1 LKNSAFNFKVLLVY
15 TVISMRIGVYG
26 FGAIGRLVTRLLV
39 ERGHEIVGVVDIDER
54 IVGRD
59 VGEVLGIGRI
69 GVEVSKGISVLET
82 ADVVIHATGSYL
94 DKIYSQI
101 VSVVE
106 IGVNV
111 ISTCE
116 TLAYPYYRY
125 PVLAKRLDE
134 LARTY
139 GVVVIGTGINP
150 GFIFDTLV
158 VLLASSV
165 PNVTWIRAVRSL
177 DAAKRR
183 EPFRRKIGVG
193 MKPETV
199 REMLSKGE
207 ITGHVGYAE
216 SVHLIAQVGDLHLT
230 RVEEYQEPVIAE
242 EFVESAGIRVE
253 SGLNKGIVG
262 RGVGYVGDREVIRLE
277 LYAYVGAPEYD
288 HITIKSKEY
297 TVEWRSNGTPGDLGT
312 ASIVVNTAEKVLQ
325 LPPGLRLVTELL
337 PVKIKF
343 SV

>member
-1 LKNSAFNFKVLLVY
+1 
-15 TVISMRIGVYG
+15 MRIGVYG
-26 FGAIGRLVTRLLV
+26 FGAIGKLVTRLLI
-39 ERGHEIVGVVDIDER
+39 ERGHDIVGVVDIDER
-54 IVGRD
+54 IIGRD
-59 VGEVLGIGRI
+59 VGEILGIGRI
-69 GVEVSKGISVLET
+69 GVEVSKGVGVFET

-94 DKIYSQI
+94 DKVYPQI
-101 VSVVE
+101 ASVIE
-106 IGVNV
+106 MGVNV
-111 ISTCE
+111 VSTCE

-125 PVLAKRLDE
+125 PVLARRLDE
-134 LARTY
+134 LAKTY

-158 VLLASSV
+158 VLLASST
-165 PNVTWIRAVRSL
+165 PNVTWIKAVRSL

-193 MKPETV
+193 VKPDVV
-199 REMLSKGE
+199 REMLSRGE

-216 SVHLIAQVGDLHLT
+216 SVYLIAQAGDLNLT

-242 EFVESAGIRVE
+242 ESVESAGIRVE
-253 SGLNKGIVG
+253 RGLNKGIVG
-262 RGVGYVGDREVIRLE
+262 RGVGYVGDKEVIRLE

-288 HITIKSKEY
+288 YIAIKSREY
-297 TVEWRSNGTPGDLGT
+297 IVEWKSTGTPGDLGT
-312 ASIVVNTAEKVLQ
+312 ASIVVNTAEKILQ

-337 PVKIKF
+337 PLKIRF

>member
-1 LKNSAFNFKVLLVY
+1 
-15 TVISMRIGVYG
+15 VILMRIGVYG
-26 FGAIGRLVTRLLV
+26 FGAIGKLVTRLLI
-39 ERGHEIVGVVDIDER
+39 ERGHDIVGVVDIDER
-54 IVGRD
+54 IIGRD
-59 VGEVLGIGRI
+59 VGEILGIGRI
-69 GVEVSKGISVLET
+69 GVEVSKGVGVLET

-94 DKIYSQI
+94 DKVYPQI
-101 VSVVE
+101 ASVIE
-106 IGVNV
+106 MGVNV
-111 ISTCE
+111 VSTCE

-125 PVLAKRLDE
+125 PVLARRLDE
-134 LARTY
+134 LAKTY

-158 VLLASSV
+158 VLLASST
-165 PNVTWIRAVRSL
+165 PNVTWIKAVRSL

-193 MKPETV
+193 VKPDVV
-199 REMLSKGE
+199 REMLSRGE

-216 SVHLIAQVGDLHLT
+216 SVYLIAQAGDLNLT

-242 EFVESAGIRVE
+242 ESVESAGIRVE
-253 SGLNKGIVG
+253 RGLNKGIVG
-262 RGVGYVGDREVIRLE
+262 RGVGYVGDKEVIRLE

-288 HITIKSKEY
+288 YIAIKSREY
-297 TVEWRSNGTPGDLGT
+297 IVEWKSTGTPGDLGT
-312 ASIVVNTAEKVLQ
+312 ASIVVNTAEKILQ

-337 PVKIKF
+337 PLKIRF

>member
-1 LKNSAFNFKVLLVY
+1 VFSV
-15 TVISMRIGVYG
+15 RIGIYG
-26 FGAIGRLVTRLLV
+26 FGAIGRLVARLLL

-54 IVGRD
+54 IIGRD
-59 VGEVLGIGRI
+59 IGEVLGIGKV
-69 GVEVSKGISVLET
+69 GVEISREVGVFET
-82 ADVVIHATGSYL
+82 ANVVIHATGSFL
-94 DKIYSQI
+94 DKVYSQL
-101 VSVVE
+101 VSVIE
-106 IGVNV
+106 MGVNV
-111 ISTCE
+111 VSTCE

-165 PNVTWIRAVRSL
+165 PTVTWIRVVRSL

-193 MKPETV
+193 LKPEIV
-199 REMLSKGE
+199 REMLTRGE

-216 SVHLIAQVGDLHLT
+216 SVYLIAQAGDLQLT
-230 RVEEYQEPVIAE
+230 RVEEYQEPVVAE
-242 EFVESAGIRVE
+242 ESVESAGIRVE
-253 SGLNKGIVG
+253 SGLNKGIMG

-288 HITIKSKEY
+288 HITIKSKDY
-297 TVEWRSNGTPGDLGT
+297 IVEWRSNGVPGDLGT
-312 ASIVVNTAEKVLQ
+312 VSIVVNTAEKVLQ

-337 PVKIKF
+337 PVKIRF
-343 SV
+343 ST

>member
-1 LKNSAFNFKVLLVY
+1 M
-15 TVISMRIGVYG
+15 VILMRIGVYG
-26 FGAIGRLVTRLLV
+26 FGAIGKLVTRLLI
-39 ERGHEIVGVVDIDER
+39 ERGHDIVGVVDIDER
-54 IVGRD
+54 IIGRD
-59 VGEVLGIGRI
+59 VGEILGIGRI
-69 GVEVSKGISVLET
+69 GVEVSKGVGVLET

-94 DKIYSQI
+94 DKVYPQI
-101 VSVVE
+101 ASVIE
-106 IGVNV
+106 MGVNV
-111 ISTCE
+111 VSTCE

-125 PVLAKRLDE
+125 PVLARRLDE

-158 VLLASSV
+158 VLLASST
-165 PNVTWIRAVRSL
+165 PNVTWIKAVRSL

-193 MKPETV
+193 VKPDVV
-199 REMLSKGE
+199 REMLSRGE

-216 SVHLIAQVGDLHLT
+216 SVYLIAQAGDLNLT

-242 EFVESAGIRVE
+242 ESVESAGIRVE
-253 SGLNKGIVG
+253 RGLNKGIVG
-262 RGVGYVGDREVIRLE
+262 RGVGYVGDKEVIRLE

-288 HITIKSKEY
+288 YIAIKSREY
-297 TVEWRSNGTPGDLGT
+297 TVEWKSTGTPGDLGT
-312 ASIVVNTAEKVLQ
+312 ASIVVNTAEKILQ

-337 PVKIKF
+337 PLKIRF